1 MTQSFLKIETMKM
14 YTKIQ
19 KKNKEIVK
27 AIAFMNIQHLDT
39 KIVHFQKYSLF
50 DEILQ
55 NRYILYDFETLS
67 NKFSRGTPQKS
78 FF

>member
-1 MTQSFLKIETMKM
+1 MKM

-19 KKNKEIVK
+19 KKEIIK
-27 AIAFMNIQHLDT
+27 AIAFINIQHLDT

-55 NRYILYDFETLS
+55 NRYILYDFES
-67 NKFSRGTPQKS
+67 
-78 FF
+78 

>member
-1 MTQSFLKIETMKM
+1 MKM

-19 KKNKEIVK
+19 KKEIIK
-27 AIAFMNIQHLDT
+27 AIAFINIQHRDT

-55 NRYILYDFETLS
+55 NRYILYDFESLS
-67 NKFSRGTPQKS
+67 NKFSRGTPQNN

>member
-1 MTQSFLKIETMKM
+1 MVQSFLKIKTMKM

-19 KKNKEIVK
+19 KYKKIVK
-27 AIAFMNIQHLDT
+27 TIAFMNIQHLNT

-55 NRYILYDFETLS
+55 NRYILKHNQID
-67 NKFSRGTPQKS
+67 
-78 FF
+78 